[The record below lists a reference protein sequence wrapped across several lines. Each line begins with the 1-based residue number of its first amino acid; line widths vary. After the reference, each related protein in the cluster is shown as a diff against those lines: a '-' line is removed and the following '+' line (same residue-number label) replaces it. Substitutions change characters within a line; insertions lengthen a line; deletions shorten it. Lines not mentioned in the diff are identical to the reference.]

1 MYGCER
7 KVMRKCIEKVSL
19 CFVITDMYKNYN
31 TEKETNTGNETTYI
45 VGKSVRYIFAFPHD
59 GLLEKIM
66 CK

>member
-1 MYGCER
+1 
-7 KVMRKCIEKVSL
+7 
-19 CFVITDMYKNYN
+19 MYKNYN